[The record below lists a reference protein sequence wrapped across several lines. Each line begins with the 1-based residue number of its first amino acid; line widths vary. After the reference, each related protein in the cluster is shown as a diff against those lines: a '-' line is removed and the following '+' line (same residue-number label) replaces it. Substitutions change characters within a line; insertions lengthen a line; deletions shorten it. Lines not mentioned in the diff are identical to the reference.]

1 MESGSD
7 VMNAAIGI
15 DGGGTKTA
23 FVIGN
28 EKEIFY
34 QIEKSGCSYLEIGK
48 EAVVDLIVSGVKELL
63 KRCPDTVCDGCC
75 IGLPC
80 YGENRQ
86 MDEWFKKTLCKA
98 LSPIKV
104 QLVNDAVVGWAGSLE
119 CKEGI
124 HVVAGTGSLAIG
136 KGKEDT
142 FARVGGWNEFF
153 GDEGSCYWI
162 GKEAMTLFSKQA
174 DGRVQKGALYDL
186 VKEKYHLQDDF
197 EFIDVVLN
205 ELAPYRDQVAGFQKI
220 ALQAARL
227 HDKSVIH
234 LYERAAEELTQMV
247 FSVKQQLKWSTSEV
261 PVSIYGG
268 LLHAEELILDPLK
281 QKLKLIGCTLE
292 MPKRSAVEGALL
304 MAMNMKKTSE

>member
-119 CKEGI
+119 KRASKCDSFFY
-124 HVVAGTGSLAIG
+124 AG
-136 KGKEDT
+136 
-142 FARVGGWNEFF
+142 
-153 GDEGSCYWI
+153 GD
-162 GKEAMTLFSKQA
+162 L
-174 DGRVQKGALYDL
+174 
-186 VKEKYHLQDDF
+186 
-197 EFIDVVLN
+197 
-205 ELAPYRDQVAGFQKI
+205 
-220 ALQAARL
+220 
-227 HDKSVIH
+227 
-234 LYERAAEELTQMV
+234 
-247 FSVKQQLKWSTSEV
+247 
-261 PVSIYGG
+261 
-268 LLHAEELILDPLK
+268 
-281 QKLKLIGCTLE
+281 
-292 MPKRSAVEGALL
+292 RSAELSAGRYFGILPRKERRI
-304 MAMNMKKTSE
+304 NRKTAG

>member
-1 MESGSD
+1 MK
-7 VMNAAIGI
+7 AAIGI

-28 EKEIFY
+28 ETEILC

-63 KRCPDTVCDGCC
+63 EKCPDAKCDACC
-75 IGLPC
+75 IGMPC

-86 MDEWFKKTLCKA
+86 MDEWLNDTLKQA
-98 LSPIKV
+98 LSPIEV

-119 CKEGI
+119 CREGI

-142 FARVGGWNEFF
+142 FARAGGWNEFF

-174 DGRVQKGALYDL
+174 DGRIQKGALYNL
-186 VKEKYHLQDDF
+186 VKEKYQLQDDF

-220 ALQAARL
+220 ALQAANE
-227 HDKSVIH
+227 HDESVIA
-234 LYERAAEELTQMV
+234 LYERAVDELVQMV
-247 FSVKQQLKWSTSEV
+247 YGVKQQLNWSTSEV
-261 PVSIYGG
+261 TVSIYGG
-268 LLHAEELILDPLK
+268 LMHAKEFVLEPLR
-281 QKLKLIGCTLE
+281 QKLKSMNCILD

>member
-1 MESGSD
+1 MK
-7 VMNAAIGI
+7 AAIGI

-28 EKEIFY
+28 ETEILY

-63 KRCPDTVCDGCC
+63 EKCPDAKCDACC
-75 IGLPC
+75 IGMPC

-86 MDEWFKKTLCKA
+86 MDEWLNDTLKQA
-98 LSPIKV
+98 LSPIEV

-119 CKEGI
+119 CREGI

-142 FARVGGWNEFF
+142 FARAGGWNEFF

-174 DGRVQKGALYDL
+174 DGRIQKGALYNL
-186 VKEKYHLQDDF
+186 VKEKYQLQDDF

-220 ALQAARL
+220 ALQAANE
-227 HDKSVIH
+227 HDESVIA
-234 LYERAAEELTQMV
+234 LYERAVDELVQMV
-247 FSVKQQLKWSTSEV
+247 YSVKQRLNWSTSEV
-261 PVSIYGG
+261 TVSIYGG
-268 LLHAEELILDPLK
+268 LMHAKEFVLEPLK
-281 QKLKLIGCTLE
+281 QKLKLMDCILD
-292 MPKRSAVEGALL
+292 MPK
-304 MAMNMKKTSE
+304 

>member
-1 MESGSD
+1 MK
-7 VMNAAIGI
+7 AAIGI

-28 EKEIFY
+28 ETEILY
-34 QIEKSGCSYLEIGK
+34 QMEKSGCSYLEIGK

-63 KRCPDTVCDGCC
+63 EKCPDAKCDACC
-75 IGLPC
+75 IGMPC

-86 MDEWFKKTLCKA
+86 MDEWLNDTLKQA
-98 LSPIKV
+98 LSPIEV

-119 CKEGI
+119 CREGI

-142 FARVGGWNEFF
+142 FARAGGWNEFF

-174 DGRVQKGALYDL
+174 DGRIQKGALYNL
-186 VKEKYHLQDDF
+186 VKEKYQLQDDF

-220 ALQAARL
+220 ALQAANE
-227 HDKSVIH
+227 HDESVIA
-234 LYERAAEELTQMV
+234 LYERAVDELVQMV
-247 FSVKQQLKWSTSEV
+247 YGVKQQLNWSTSEV
-261 PVSIYGG
+261 TVSIYGG
-268 LLHAEELILDPLK
+268 LMHAKEFVLEPLR
-281 QKLKLIGCTLE
+281 QKLKSMNCILD

>member
-1 MESGSD
+1 MK
-7 VMNAAIGI
+7 AAIGI

-28 EKEIFY
+28 ETEILY
-34 QIEKSGCSYLEIGK
+34 QMEKSGCSYLEIGK
-48 EAVVDLIVSGVKELL
+48 EAVVDLIVNGVKELL
-63 KRCPDTVCDGCC
+63 EKCPDAKCDACC
-75 IGLPC
+75 IGMPC

-86 MDEWFKKTLCKA
+86 MDEWLNDTLKQA
-98 LSPIKV
+98 LSPIEV

-119 CKEGI
+119 CREGI

-142 FARVGGWNEFF
+142 FARAGGWNEFF

-174 DGRVQKGALYDL
+174 DGRIQKGALYNL
-186 VKEKYHLQDDF
+186 VKEKYQLQDDF

-220 ALQAARL
+220 ALQAANE
-227 HDKSVIH
+227 HDESVIA
-234 LYERAAEELTQMV
+234 LYERAVDELVQMV
-247 FSVKQQLKWSTSEV
+247 YGVKQQLNWSTSEV
-261 PVSIYGG
+261 TVSIYGG
-268 LLHAEELILDPLK
+268 LMHAKEFVLEPLR
-281 QKLKLIGCTLE
+281 QKLKSMNCILD

>member
-1 MESGSD
+1 MK
-7 VMNAAIGI
+7 AAIGI

-28 EKEIFY
+28 ETEIFY

-48 EAVVDLIVSGVKELL
+48 EAVVNLIVSGVKELL
-63 KRCPDTVCDGCC
+63 ERCPDAECDTCC

-86 MDEWFKKTLCKA
+86 MDEWFNETLGKA
-98 LSPIKV
+98 LSPIEV

-136 KGKEDT
+136 KGKDDV
-142 FARVGGWNEFF
+142 FVRAGGWSEFF

-174 DGRVQKGALYDL
+174 DGRIQKGSLYDL
-186 VKEKYHLQDDF
+186 VKEKYRLQDDF

-220 ALQAARL
+220 ALQAAIA
-227 HDKSVIH
+227 HDESVIH
-234 LYERAAEELTQMV
+234 LYERAVDELVQMV
-247 FSVKQQLKWSTSEV
+247 VSVKHQLKWSAPKVT
-261 PVSIYGG
+261 VSIYGG
-268 LLHAEELILDPLK
+268 LLHAKELILEPLK
-281 QKLKLIGCTLE
+281 QKLKSIDCVLE

>member
-1 MESGSD
+1 
-7 VMNAAIGI
+7 
-15 DGGGTKTA
+15 
-23 FVIGN
+23 
-28 EKEIFY
+28 
-34 QIEKSGCSYLEIGK
+34 
-48 EAVVDLIVSGVKELL
+48 
-63 KRCPDTVCDGCC
+63 
-75 IGLPC
+75 
-80 YGENRQ
+80 
-86 MDEWFKKTLCKA
+86 MDEWLNDTLKQA

-142 FARVGGWNEFF
+142 FARAGGWNEFF

-174 DGRVQKGALYDL
+174 DGRVSKGALYDF
-186 VKEKYHLQDDF
+186 VKEKYQLQDDF

-220 ALQAARL
+220 ALQAAKA
-227 HDKSVIH
+227 HDESVIA
-234 LYERAAEELTQMV
+234 LYERAVDELVQMV
-247 FSVKQQLKWSTSEV
+247 HSVKQQLNWSTSEV
-261 PVSIYGG
+261 TVSIYGG
-268 LLHAEELILDPLK
+268 LMHAKQFVLEPLR
-281 QKLKLIGCTLE
+281 QKLKLMDCILE

>member
-1 MESGSD
+1 MK
-7 VMNAAIGI
+7 ATIGI

-28 EKEIFY
+28 ETEILY
-34 QIEKSGCSYLEIGK
+34 QMEKSGCSYLEIGK

-63 KRCPDTVCDGCC
+63 EKCPDAKCDACC
-75 IGLPC
+75 IGMPC

-86 MDEWFKKTLCKA
+86 MDEWLNDTLKQA
-98 LSPIKV
+98 LSPIEV

-119 CKEGI
+119 CREGI

-142 FARVGGWNEFF
+142 FARAGGWNEFF

-174 DGRVQKGALYDL
+174 DGRIQKGALYNL
-186 VKEKYHLQDDF
+186 VKEKYQLQDDF

-220 ALQAARL
+220 ALQAANE
-227 HDKSVIH
+227 HDESVIA
-234 LYERAAEELTQMV
+234 LYERAVDELVQMV
-247 FSVKQQLKWSTSEV
+247 YGVKQQLNWSTSEV
-261 PVSIYGG
+261 TVSIYGG
-268 LLHAEELILDPLK
+268 LMHAKEFVLEPLR
-281 QKLKLIGCTLE
+281 QKLKSMNCILD

>member
-1 MESGSD
+1 MK
-7 VMNAAIGI
+7 AAIGI

-28 EKEIFY
+28 ETEILY
-34 QIEKSGCSYLEIGK
+34 QMEKSGCSYLEIGK

-63 KRCPDTVCDGCC
+63 EKCPDAKCDACC
-75 IGLPC
+75 IGMPC

-86 MDEWFKKTLCKA
+86 MDEWLNDTLKQA
-98 LSPIKV
+98 LSPIEV

-119 CKEGI
+119 CREGI

-142 FARVGGWNEFF
+142 FARAGGWNEFF

-174 DGRVQKGALYDL
+174 DGRIQKGALYNL
-186 VKEKYHLQDDF
+186 VKEKYQLQDDF

-220 ALQAARL
+220 ALQAANE
-227 HDKSVIH
+227 HDESVIA
-234 LYERAAEELTQMV
+234 LYERAVDELVQMV
-247 FSVKQQLKWSTSEV
+247 YGVKQQLNWSTSEV
-261 PVSIYGG
+261 TVSIYGG
-268 LLHAEELILDPLK
+268 LMHAKEFVLEPLR
-281 QKLKLIGCTLE
+281 QKLKSMNCILD

-304 MAMNMKKTSE
+304 MAMNMKKNI

>member
-1 MESGSD
+1 MK
-7 VMNAAIGI
+7 AAIGI

-28 EKEIFY
+28 ETEIFY

-63 KRCPDTVCDGCC
+63 EKCPDAKCDACC
-75 IGLPC
+75 IGMPC

-86 MDEWFKKTLCKA
+86 MDEWLNDTLKQA
-98 LSPIKV
+98 LSPIEV

-119 CKEGI
+119 CREGI

-142 FARVGGWNEFF
+142 FARAGGWNEFF

-174 DGRVQKGALYDL
+174 DGRIQKGALYNL
-186 VKEKYHLQDDF
+186 VKEKYQLQDDF

-220 ALQAARL
+220 ALQAANE
-227 HDKSVIH
+227 HDESVIA
-234 LYERAAEELTQMV
+234 LYERAVDELVQMV
-247 FSVKQQLKWSTSEV
+247 YSVKQQLNWSTSEV
-261 PVSIYGG
+261 TVSIYGG
-268 LLHAEELILDPLK
+268 LMHAKEFVLELLR
-281 QKLKLIGCTLE
+281 QKLKSMDCILE

>member
-1 MESGSD
+1 M
-7 VMNAAIGI
+7 MAIGI

-23 FVIGN
+23 FVLGN
-28 EKEIFY
+28 ENGILF

-48 EAVVDLIVSGVKELL
+48 EAVIELIVSGIKELQEA
-63 KRCPDTVCDGCC
+63 CPEMECETCC

-80 YGENRQ
+80 YGENKQ
-86 MDEWFKKTLCKA
+86 MDLWLNETLKKE
-98 LSPIKV
+98 LSPMEV

-119 CKEGI
+119 CEEGI

-136 KGKEDT
+136 KGKDDQ
-142 FARVGGWNEFF
+142 FARSGGWNEFF

-174 DGRVQKGALYDL
+174 DGRVQRGALYDL
-186 VKEKYHLQDDF
+186 VKKKYGLQDDF

-205 ELAPYRDQVAGFQKI
+205 QLAPYRDQVAAFQRI
-220 ALQAARL
+220 ALQAAQAN
-227 HDKSVIH
+227 DESVVH
-234 LYERAAEELTQMV
+234 LYEKAADELVEMV
-247 FSVKQQLKWSTSEV
+247 YGVKQQLNWSNAVV

-268 LLHAEELILDPLK
+268 LIHAEDLILVPLK
-281 QKLKLIGCTLE
+281 KKLSLIGCQLQ

-304 MAMNMKKTSE
+304 MAMKMKKTSE

>member
-1 MESGSD
+1 MK
-7 VMNAAIGI
+7 AAIGI

-28 EKEIFY
+28 ETEILY
-34 QIEKSGCSYLEIGK
+34 QMEKSGCSYLEIGK
-48 EAVVDLIVSGVKELL
+48 EAVVDLIVNGVKELL
-63 KRCPDTVCDGCC
+63 EKCPDAKCDTCC
-75 IGLPC
+75 IGMPC

-86 MDEWFKKTLCKA
+86 MDEWLNDTLKQA
-98 LSPIKV
+98 LSPIEV

-119 CKEGI
+119 CREGI

-142 FARVGGWNEFF
+142 FARAGGWNEFF

-174 DGRVQKGALYDL
+174 DGRIQKGALYNL
-186 VKEKYHLQDDF
+186 VKEKYQLQDDF

-220 ALQAARL
+220 ALQAANE
-227 HDKSVIH
+227 HDESVIA
-234 LYERAAEELTQMV
+234 LYERAVDELVQMV
-247 FSVKQQLKWSTSEV
+247 YGVKQQLNWSTSEV
-261 PVSIYGG
+261 TVSIYGG
-268 LLHAEELILDPLK
+268 LMHAKEFVLEPLR
-281 QKLKLIGCTLE
+281 QKLKSMNCILD

>member
-1 MESGSD
+1 MK
-7 VMNAAIGI
+7 AAIGI

-28 EKEIFY
+28 ETEILC

-63 KRCPDTVCDGCC
+63 EKCPDAKCDACC
-75 IGLPC
+75 IGMPC

-86 MDEWFKKTLCKA
+86 MDEWLNDTLKQA
-98 LSPIKV
+98 LSPIEV

-119 CKEGI
+119 CREGI

-142 FARVGGWNEFF
+142 FARAGGWNEFF

-174 DGRVQKGALYDL
+174 DGRIQKGALYNL
-186 VKEKYHLQDDF
+186 VKEKYQLQDDF

-220 ALQAARL
+220 ALQAANE
-227 HDKSVIH
+227 HDESVIA
-234 LYERAAEELTQMV
+234 LYERAVDELVQMV
-247 FSVKQQLKWSTSEV
+247 YSVKQRLNWSTSEV
-261 PVSIYGG
+261 TVSIYGG
-268 LLHAEELILDPLK
+268 LMHAKEFVLEPLR
-281 QKLKLIGCTLE
+281 QKLKSMDCILE

>member
-1 MESGSD
+1 MK
-7 VMNAAIGI
+7 AAIGI

-28 EKEIFY
+28 ETEILC

-63 KRCPDTVCDGCC
+63 EKCPDAKCDACC
-75 IGLPC
+75 IGMPC

-86 MDEWFKKTLCKA
+86 MDEWLNDTLKQA
-98 LSPIKV
+98 LSPIEV

-119 CKEGI
+119 CREGI

-142 FARVGGWNEFF
+142 FARAGGWNEFF

-174 DGRVQKGALYDL
+174 DGRIQKGALYNL
-186 VKEKYHLQDDF
+186 VKEKYQLQDDF

-220 ALQAARL
+220 ALQAANE
-227 HDKSVIH
+227 HDESVIA
-234 LYERAAEELTQMV
+234 LYERAVDELVQMV
-247 FSVKQQLKWSTSEV
+247 YGVKQQLNWSTSEV
-261 PVSIYGG
+261 TVSIYGG
-268 LLHAEELILDPLK
+268 LMHAKEFVLEPLR
-281 QKLKLIGCTLE
+281 QKLKSMNCILD

-304 MAMNMKKTSE
+304 MAMNMKKNI

>member
-1 MESGSD
+1 MK
-7 VMNAAIGI
+7 AAIGI

-28 EKEIFY
+28 ETEILY
-34 QIEKSGCSYLEIGK
+34 QMEKSGCSYLEIGK

-63 KRCPDTVCDGCC
+63 EKCPDAKCDACC
-75 IGLPC
+75 IGMPC

-86 MDEWFKKTLCKA
+86 MDEWLNDTLKQA
-98 LSPIKV
+98 LSPIEV

-119 CKEGI
+119 CREGI

-142 FARVGGWNEFF
+142 FARAGGWNEFF

-174 DGRVQKGALYDL
+174 DGRIQKGALYNL
-186 VKEKYHLQDDF
+186 VKEKYQLQDDF

-220 ALQAARL
+220 ALQAANE
-227 HDKSVIH
+227 HDESVIA
-234 LYERAAEELTQMV
+234 LYERAVDELVQMV
-247 FSVKQQLKWSTSEV
+247 YSVKQQLNWSTSEV
-261 PVSIYGG
+261 TVSIYGG
-268 LLHAEELILDPLK
+268 LMHAKEFVLEPLK
-281 QKLKLIGCTLE
+281 QKLKSMDCILD